1 MEYTVQQLA
10 DLSGVSRRTLRY
22 YDQIGLLPPAR
33 VNSSGYRIYGEKEVD
48 RLQQI
53 LFYRELEV
61 SLADIHHI
69 LDHPDFDPIT
79 ALKSHYVR
87 LTQKKNHLEQLLHT
101 LEHTI
106 ASKEGGI
113 QMQDTE
119 KFEAWKEE
127 RIQDNETKYGAEIR
141 NKYGDTAVNE
151 SYAKQ
156 RGMSKADFDAMQE
169 LEAEILSLLKQ
180 AFVDG
185 DSASAKAE
193 QLVAKHKEWLMYS
206 WKEFSAAAYQNLAEM
221 YVADERFTAY
231 YDDKV
236 GPGATKFLRDAIVHH
251 VNKINP

>member
-33 VNSSGYRIYGEKEVD
+33 INSSGYRIYGEKEVD

-61 SLADIHHI
+61 SLAEIHNI
-69 LDHPDFDPIT
+69 LEHPDFDPIT
-79 ALKSHYVR
+79 ALKSHYAR
-87 LTQKKNHLEQLLHT
+87 LTQKKNHLEQLLYT

-106 ASKEGGI
+106 ASKEGGRK
-113 QMQDTE
+113 MQDKE
-119 KFEAWKEE
+119 KFEAWKVE
-127 RIQDNETKYGAEIR
+127 RIQDNEKKYGAEIR
-141 NKYGDTAVNE
+141 DKYGDTAVNE
-151 SYAKQ
+151 SYAKH
-156 RGMSKADFDAMQE
+156 RGMSEADFDAMQQ
-169 LEAEILSLLKQ
+169 LEAEVLSLLKQ
-180 AFVDG
+180 AYAAG
-185 DSASAKAE
+185 DPASAKTE
-193 QLVAKHKEWLMYS
+193 ELVAKHKEWLMYS

-236 GPGATKFLRDAIVHH
+236 GPGATTFLRDAIFHH
-251 VNKINP
+251 VNKLNP